1 MTRLPIDCFTVCF
14 SSLTIFFIIKSKC
27 MKHCL
32 LKREFECRIRDHSIQ
47 FRFLFIAV
55 LSCFCTA
62 LFAKSPV
69 SVKVTSGDSV
79 LTNVTVQV
87 KGTAVATQTNSAC
100 EYSINAAGTAT
111 LVFSSVGFN
120 TQEVKINNQSTV
132 NVQLQ
137 GNNVQLTDVVV
148 VGYSTQRKA

>member
-1 MTRLPIDCFTVCF
+1 
-14 SSLTIFFIIKSKC
+14 

-32 LKREFECRIRDHSIQ
+32 LKREFESRIRDHSIQ
-47 FRFLFIAV
+47 FRFLCIAV
-55 LSCFCTA
+55 LSLFCTA
-62 LFAKSPV
+62 LFAQSPV
-69 SVKVTSGDSV
+69 SGKVTSGDSV

-87 KGTAVATQTNSAC
+87 KGTGVATQTNSAG
-100 EYSINAAGTAT
+100 EYSINAAGTGT

-120 TQEVKINNQSTV
+120 TVEVKINNQSSV

-148 VGYSTQRKA
+148 VGYSTQRKATVTGSVSSISSNAAMGAG